1 MIAMT
6 LREQKEWLAKELE
19 ARRVLQYLMDH
30 SEAIRL
36 VTQSKNKPEDI
47 DSALFKLRKR
57 VAELERQHE
66 NDLKQIE
73 YQRNL
78 IDVLKGA

>member
-73 YQRNL
+73 YQRHV

>member
-1 MIAMT
+1 MTAMT

-30 SEAIRL
+30 SGAIRL